1 MSPDSA
7 QEQPNNPIRI
17 SAAARALAPLV
28 DERREVP
35 EWPHVLVSAPLFMY
49 DVLRALDVT
58 PEEIAAVSGAQAAA
72 AVAAHLDAPAA
83 LEDRPWNS

>member
-7 QEQPNNPIRI
+7 QEQPNDSVRI
-17 SAAARALAPLV
+17 SAAARALAPLI
-28 DERREVP
+28 DEWREVP
-35 EWPHVLVSAPLFMY
+35 EWPHVLVSAPLFIY

-58 PEEIAAVSGAQAAA
+58 PAEIAAVLGDQAAA
-72 AVAAHLDAPAA
+72 AVAAHLDAPA